1 MLEEVQISE
10 ILYKDVSKVQII
22 EKNDHNAI

>member
-1 MLEEVQISE
+1 MLDDLQISE
-10 ILYKDVSKVQII
+10 ILYRDVSKVQII